1 MNSTRYLMRCMKLLH
16 PQCCL
21 SRISPCLP
29 YSVLPRGYPCIQQV
43 SNTMND
49 VPVDRTVYSTVTY
62 STKSLI
68 SFDYVTYLLFD
79 EIRKIFNIGLPATKY
94 SQYCKDV
101 QSCWNVI
108 IDCLWKHEDL
118 WHNATILSW
127 DFVSSLRNCLMSILS
142 NRGKENFSS
151 SIPLIYFVLTSSQQ
165 ILILSLVLFFA
176 FCTTIQER

>member
-16 PQCCL
+16 SRCCL
-21 SRISPCLP
+21 NRISHCLP
-29 YSVLPRGYPCIQQV
+29 YSVLPRGYPCIKQV
-43 SNTMND
+43 SNTLND
-49 VPVDRTVYSTVTY
+49 VTVYITVTC

-68 SFDYVTYLLFD
+68 SFEYVTYLLFD

-94 SQYCKDV
+94 SQYSKDV
-101 QSCWNVI
+101 QSFWKVI
-108 IDCLWKHEDL
+108 IDCLWKHEGL
-118 WHNATILSW
+118 WDNVTILSW
-127 DFVSSLRNCLMSILS
+127 DFVSSLRNCLMSILL

-165 ILILSLVLFFA
+165 ILIVSLVLFFT